1 MANIHNSKVH
11 LGITW
16 KDIYL
21 FLCIFSYMTSA
32 YGFIHFLSFI
42 VDMSNG
48 IRPNFSD
55 MLIYMFMFGIGGQLG
70 KFFWQRREIYAS
82 GARGETMV
90 VSSLSNMLPDRYSIY
105 RNVRVHEKMEC
116 DFVIVGE
123 NGVFLV
129 ECKNYNGTLVGD
141 MDDNEWTLEKVGQ
154 KGGEYSKKI
163 RNPVKQLKRNVSIL
177 SRYFK
182 MEGCS
187 AWIEGYVCF
196 PSTKTISLISSP
208 MIGDTKYIA
217 SLIVNYVPKHHLSPR
232 KIEAIKDSLEKC
244 ILEHPAMTKNEFEE
258 HRAV

>member
-1 MANIHNSKVH
+1 MANIHNSKVP

-82 GARGETMV
+82 GTRGETMV

-105 RNVRVHEKMEC
+105 RNV
-116 DFVIVGE
+116 
-123 NGVFLV
+123 
-129 ECKNYNGTLVGD
+129 
-141 MDDNEWTLEKVGQ
+141 
-154 KGGEYSKKI
+154 
-163 RNPVKQLKRNVSIL
+163 SIL

-182 MEGCS
+182 MAGCS

-196 PSTKTISLISSP
+196 PSTKTISLVSSP

-217 SLIVNYVPKHHLSPR
+217 SLIVNYVPKHYLSPR